1 MRDVCDLF
9 WELWQWKMRHRMRVF
24 ADGGDWVI
32 LCWREVC
39 WSLKRGRCE
48 WKRGR
53 GDGLSCRICDRV
65 L

>member
-9 WELWQWKMRHRMRVF
+9 WELWQWKMGHRIRLF

-32 LCWREVC
+32 LGWREVC

-53 GDGLSCRICDRV
+53 GDGLSCRICDWV

>member
-1 MRDVCDLF
+1 
-9 WELWQWKMRHRMRVF
+9 MRVF

-39 WSLKRGRCE
+39 WSLKRGRCG

-53 GDGLSCRICDRV
+53 GDGLGCRICGRV
-65 L
+65 LWFVSQISGVCDLVL